1 MSFSDTPLSEKTL
14 NVWDKTLRKNG
25 IILDKNDLIKYVQSN
40 PNPDDIE
47 IHYGENQAVT
57 ILPKYEPVY
66 SEFVLEIM
74 KQEGIT
80 NDMDGVIDEADE
92 L

>member
-1 MSFSDTPLSEKTL
+1 M
-14 NVWDKTLRKNG
+14 
-25 IILDKNDLIKYVQSN
+25 
-40 PNPDDIE
+40 
-47 IHYGENQAVT
+47 T